1 VQVKL
6 LGDLRR
12 RLSKLP
18 KSLQKI
24 VLADLETAAVNRIS
38 VMERMQIEK

>member
-1 VQVKL
+1 MGIRL
-6 LGDLRR
+6 FGHLGR

-24 VLADLETAAVNRIS
+24 VLADLETAAANRIF
-38 VMERMQIEK
+38 VMESVKD